1 MKTMI
6 LAGAM
11 VLAAS
16 VAQASD
22 GQVVFHCESLPTV
35 DSALTVMGVADE
47 ITSDVDVVV
56 MVAGQ
61 VKAQDRGGL
70 IEGTTR
76 FEGHV
81 FDIEFDHVTRIIA
94 KQAND
99 VLSVGQADSLICTYP
114 TLP

>member
-6 LAGAM
+6 LAGVM
-11 VLAAS
+11 VVAAS

-22 GQVVFHCESLPTV
+22 GQVLFHCESLPTV

-47 ITSDVDVVV
+47 ITADVDVVV

-61 VKAQDRGGL
+61 VKTQDRGGL
-70 IEGTTR
+70 LEGATR
-76 FEGHV
+76 FEGQI

-94 KQAND
+94 KQANE
-99 VLSVGQADSLICTYP
+99 VLSVGQADSLVCTYP
-114 TLP
+114 SLP